1 MPAMLEPR
9 SHQASTQATPHMAAE
24 HLIDA
29 KAHNALLEFLEE
41 YHVLDHQ
48 PQLAL
53 MLRSI
58 NPERP
63 TALDVHLWQGLRE
76 EVRRFQAFHDGYPF
90 AVAKPGALS
99 GRPYDLGLRQKAD
112 GQA

>member
-1 MPAMLEPR
+1 MPPMLGTWPHE
-9 SHQASTQATPHMAAE
+9 ASNQATPHMAAE

-29 KAHNALLEFLEE
+29 KAHNALVDFLEE

-48 PQLAL
+48 PRLAL
-53 MLRSI
+53 LLRSI
-58 NPERP
+58 NTERS

-76 EVRRFQAFHDGYPF
+76 EVSRFQAFHDGYPF

-99 GRPYDLGLRQKAD
+99 GRPYDLS
-112 GQA
+112 